1 LFDPVIE
8 FLDQDL
14 HIAVEAVV
22 LSEQLFLEPVEQRG
36 IECLHSLLVD
46 YKHAPELV
54 IDYAPALVGANR
66 HIAELERADLLIVL
80 VQHIVEVL
88 LDVVQVEE
96 DAQVAALHLQ
106 DNLVDKLINRVFIL
120 ILNEVTPVENLILP
134 LVLRAEILHELERV
148 LLVVGNDHRVT
159 RFEITQVLLDED
171 VRTHLSRHLDI
182 SELKFT
188 HL

>member
-1 LFDPVIE
+1 MFDPVIE

-22 LSEQLFLEPVEQRG
+22 LSEQLFLEPVEERG

-80 VQHIVEVL
+80 V
-88 LDVVQVEE
+88 
-96 DAQVAALHLQ
+96 
-106 DNLVDKLINRVFIL
+106 
-120 ILNEVTPVENLILP
+120 
-134 LVLRAEILHELERV
+134 
-148 LLVVGNDHRVT
+148 
-159 RFEITQVLLDED
+159 
-171 VRTHLSRHLDI
+171 
-182 SELKFT
+182 
-188 HL
+188 

>member
-54 IDYAPALVGANR
+54 IDYASALVGANR
-66 HIAELERADLLIVL
+66 HIAELQRADLLIVL
-80 VQHIVEVL
+80 V
-88 LDVVQVEE
+88 
-96 DAQVAALHLQ
+96 
-106 DNLVDKLINRVFIL
+106 
-120 ILNEVTPVENLILP
+120 
-134 LVLRAEILHELERV
+134 
-148 LLVVGNDHRVT
+148 
-159 RFEITQVLLDED
+159 
-171 VRTHLSRHLDI
+171 
-182 SELKFT
+182 
-188 HL
+188 